1 MNSLLRRYREVVF
14 VGVFLALPLLVYF
27 ARDQKRWL
35 DRALMAFTAPV
46 EKAIVVSVGGIID
59 AWGNYVWLRHTR
71 EDDFVLRKEMLQQRA
86 ELQLAAEITA
96 ENARLRGLLELA
108 DKSAPMKLL
117 AAPVIAVGASP
128 HSHTLRIGRG
138 LSDGIKLGD
147 AVISPDG
154 IVGTITLATG
164 GYADVQLIVAPQAA
178 VPALSARTRGRSTVR
193 GTGDL
198 SRCHLDYALR
208 TDELA
213 DGDILLT
220 AGGAGFFPK
229 GLKIG
234 RVVDVQKRATGMFL
248 GADVVPAVDFSR
260 LDEVLVVLQA
270 PSELAPPAGR
280 SRAAPRPAPAAAAL
294 RRTGRLPVRRARVA
308 RAHPGQPQP
317 PARRAPGPRPG
328 HRRSAMTARNLLVI
342 AVCFLAAI
350 LESTLPVLLP
360 PALRSL
366 RANLLLAVVLYLA
379 FHDEWVQGAG
389 LSFFT
394 GCLSDLSAATP
405 PGIYAF
411 LAVLT
416 FVIVRLTGSAF
427 RADGG
432 IQAAGVAFLA
442 SLVHA
447 LLATPDL
454 QAALHRLHAHAPAQL
469 APERLRHRP
478 LRHSHLR
485 HPAPPRPEPAPR
497 RRDAG
502 ARRPRPRALNSS
514 REW

>member
-46 EKAIVVSVGGIID
+46 EKAIVVSVGGITD

-71 EDDFVLRKEMLQQRA
+71 EDDFLLRKQMLQQRA

-213 DGDILLT
+213 DGDILVT

-248 GADVVPAVDFSR
+248 GADVIPAVDFSR

-270 PSELAPPAGR
+270 PSELAPP
-280 SRAAPRPAPAAAAL
+280 PVDPAL
-294 RRTGRLPVRRARVA
+294 LP
-308 RAHPGQPQP
+308 
-317 PARRAPGPRPG
+317 
-328 HRRSAMTARNLLVI
+328 S
-342 AVCFLAAI
+342 
-350 LESTLPVLLP
+350 LLP
-360 PALRSL
+360 P
-366 RANLLLAVVLYLA
+366 
-379 FHDEWVQGAG
+379 Q
-389 LSFFT
+389 
-394 GCLSDLSAATP
+394 P
-405 PGIYAF
+405 
-411 LAVLT
+411 
-416 FVIVRLTGSAF
+416 
-427 RADGG
+427 
-432 IQAAGVAFLA
+432 A
-442 SLVHA
+442 SN
-447 LLATPDL
+447 
-454 QAALHRLHAHAPAQL
+454 APAPSPF
-469 APERLRHRP
+469 AP
-478 LRHSHLR
+478 
-485 HPAPPRPEPAPR
+485 PEPAPANQNLPPEAR
-497 RRDAG
+497 PVPGNDTG
-502 ARRPRPRALNSS
+502 APP
-514 REW
+514 